1 MVKSTHF
8 IGQPMYGL
16 LINMIDKQKVMDFS
30 KNVGGEKYIK
40 SFDAWQHLLIM
51 LFAVIKRLDSLREI
65 TAATYPEIRKF
76 NHLGMTSL
84 PRRSTLSDANARR
97 PDIVF
102 EAVYRDLY
110 KTCKDEL
117 SADSRKRQVPK
128 WLNRLQIMDST
139 TISLFSNLIF
149 KGVGRHPKT
158 GKKKGCIKVHTIIHA
173 NEEVPSDIQFTS
185 AASHDSFMLKPSH
198 YGKGDIIAVDRAYID
213 YEKFEE
219 MSQNGVIYVT
229 KMKKNLKYG
238 IEDEAFVMNTD
249 GLMKYK
255 IQNVTFEKHVKDGDD
270 IIHRARIVTY
280 VDIKKSKAKLVSLL
294 TNDMSMEAEEIVEI
308 YRKRWEIE
316 LIFKQLKQN
325 FPLKYFYG
333 ESSNAIKIQIWV
345 TLIAN
350 LLLMVIQKRIRNKS
364 WSFSG
369 LATIIRITLM
379 YYINCYTFLE
389 EPEKDWNLILEE
401 AKERPPLP
409 SLFD

>member
-1 MVKSTHF
+1 
-8 IGQPMYGL
+8 MYGL

-110 KTCKDEL
+110 KTYKDEL

-158 GKKKGCIKVHTIIHA
+158 GKKKGGIKVHTIIHA

-198 YGKGDIIAVDRAYID
+198 YGKGDILAVDRAYID

>member
-1 MVKSTHF
+1 
-8 IGQPMYGL
+8 
-16 LINMIDKQKVMDFS
+16 MIDKQKVMDFS

-40 SFDAWQHLLIM
+40 SFDAWQHLLTM

-110 KTCKDEL
+110 KTYKDEL

-198 YGKGDIIAVDRAYID
+198 YGKGDILAVDRAYID

>member
-1 MVKSTHF
+1 
-8 IGQPMYGL
+8 MYGL

-110 KTCKDEL
+110 KTYKDEL

-158 GKKKGCIKVHTIIHA
+158 GKKKGGIKVHTIIHA

-185 AASHDSFMLKPSH
+185 AATHDSFMLKPSH
-198 YGKGDIIAVDRAYID
+198 YGKGDILAVDRAYID

-294 TNDMSMEAEEIVEI
+294 TNDMSM
-308 YRKRWEIE
+308 
-316 LIFKQLKQN
+316 
-325 FPLKYFYG
+325 
-333 ESSNAIKIQIWV
+333 
-345 TLIAN
+345 
-350 LLLMVIQKRIRNKS
+350 
-364 WSFSG
+364 
-369 LATIIRITLM
+369 
-379 YYINCYTFLE
+379 
-389 EPEKDWNLILEE
+389 
-401 AKERPPLP
+401 
-409 SLFD
+409 